1 MIVLPYLSEFSV
13 EISTRINHAIK
24 NKFSHCNFFALFQT
38 KASWIF
44 FFHLK
49 VKFQFSH
56 VLVLFINLTAMVTM
70 LFFGKT
76 KGVFKVRMC
85 EYLVVSTLTG
95 KRIERDNDSAIKE
108 HHLLCCHLSTF
119 EDFSILVGNNNYF
132 KMESHLIIRDYHLL
146 NRNKQSLGHSY
157 LIYRSA

>member
-13 EISTRINHAIK
+13 EISTNINHAVK
-24 NKFSHCNFFALFQT
+24 NKLSHCNFLALFLT
-38 KASWIF
+38 KASWIFFFF

-56 VLVLFINLTAMVTM
+56 VLVLFINLTAMVNV

-76 KGVFKVRMC
+76 KDIFKVRMC
-85 EYLVVSTLTG
+85 DHLVVSTLTG
-95 KRIERDNDSAIKE
+95 KRIEWDNDSAIKE
-108 HHLLCCHLSTF
+108 HHLLCYHLSTF

-132 KMESHLIIRDYHLL
+132 KMESHLIIRD
-146 NRNKQSLGHSY
+146 SIS
-157 LIYRSA
+157 